1 MLRFVLAVAL
11 VVVLMVVTLKLLGH
25 RVPVLDYPLGPMGAP
40 VIQPQ
45 VQIQPPGYDV
55 NLP

>member
-11 VVVLMVVTLKLLGH
+11 ILLLGVVTLKLLGQP
-25 RVPVLDYPLGPMGAP
+25 VPILDYPVGPIGAP
-40 VIQPQ
+40 MVQPRIE
-45 VQIQPPGYDV
+45 IQPPGYDV